1 MPSSPLM
8 ETDLTVTIFK
18 TEYNDL
24 IADRDLLTA
33 LYDAGVDNWE
43 GYEIA
48 KDFVSD
54 S

>member
-1 MPSSPLM
+1 MSSSPLM

-43 GYEIA
+43 GYQIA
-48 KDFVSD
+48 KERASD
-54 S
+54 